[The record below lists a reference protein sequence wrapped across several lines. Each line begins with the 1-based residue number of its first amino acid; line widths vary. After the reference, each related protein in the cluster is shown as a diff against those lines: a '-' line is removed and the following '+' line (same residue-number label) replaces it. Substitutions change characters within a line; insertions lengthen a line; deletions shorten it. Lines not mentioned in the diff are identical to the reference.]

1 MASRGWLIAI
11 PAVGGLLCGTLCA
24 LPVSADPKPADAAH
38 ATSGNHS
45 RAADLV
51 RTGAQ
56 AALAKRWA
64 ECVEALTEAVAL
76 EDAPRTWGD
85 LGLCEEQAGRY
96 AAAYMHLRRAMEGA
110 PANPNKDPWTRYQAA
125 RARVA
130 ERVALL
136 MVTTYPPN
144 ARVVLDGR
152 PLGAADGRA
161 FAVEPG
167 THTIAA
173 RLEGYLDETETRTMR
188 AKDTPMVHLHLR
200 PKPRTET
207 PAEAAVSASSA
218 PGPGASS
225 PPPRAPMSAPPEAS
239 RLFVP
244 DLSARGLLVGLTYAT
259 GAVAL
264 ASGGAWTG
272 LEVDRASLRSRVDDA
287 ACSPVNPSPP
297 ATCAELMERK
307 QQRDAAGDVAI
318 GTGIAA
324 LTLGAAAGLAIGLEL
339 RTSRAAVA
347 PVVSQGGGGIEV
359 RGVW

>member
-1 MASRGWLIAI
+1 MKAI
-11 PAVGGLLCGTLCA
+11 PMVGGLLSWSLCA
-24 LPVSADPKPADAAH
+24 LPVSADPKSADPAR
-38 ATSGNHS
+38 ATSDNRS
-45 RAADLV
+45 RAAELV
-51 RTGAQ
+51 RAGAQ
-56 AALAKRWA
+56 AAIAKRWA
-64 ECVEALTEAVAL
+64 DCVEALTAAATL

-85 LGLCEEQAGRY
+85 LGLCEEQAGRH
-96 AAAYMHLRRAMEGA
+96 AAAYMHLRRAMEAA
-110 PANPNKDPWTRYQAA
+110 PADPNKDPWTRYQAA

-161 FAVEPG
+161 LAVEPG

-200 PKPRTET
+200 PKP
-207 PAEAAVSASSA
+207 A
-218 PGPGASS
+218 PQT
-225 PPPRAPMSAPPEAS
+225 PPEAEVSSSGAPGAAGSAGLSPSGPAPRVEPPELS

-244 DLSARGLLVGLTYAT
+244 DLSARGLLTGLSYTT

-264 ASGGAWTG
+264 ASTGAWIG
-272 LEVDRASLRSRVDDA
+272 LEVDRASLRSQVTRS
-287 ACSPVNPSPP
+287 ACSPVTPSPP
-297 ATCAELMERK
+297 ATCVELAERK

-318 GTGIAA
+318 ATGIAA
-324 LTLGAAAGLAIGLEL
+324 VTLGAAAGIAIGLEA
-339 RTSRAAVA
+339 RTSRASVA
-347 PVVSQGGGGIEV
+347 PVVARSGGGIEI

>member
-1 MASRGWLIAI
+1 MGFRGRLNAI
-11 PAVGGLLCGTLCA
+11 PVVAGLLSWTLCA
-24 LPVSADPKPADAAH
+24 LPVSADPKPADGVHVAE
-38 ATSGNHS
+38 
-45 RAADLV
+45 LV

-56 AALAKRWA
+56 AATAKRWA
-64 ECVEALTEAVAL
+64 DCVEALTAAAAL

-85 LGLCEEQAGRY
+85 LGLCEEQAGSY

-110 PANPNKDPWTRYQAA
+110 PADPNKDPWTRYQAA

-161 FAVEPG
+161 FAVDPG

-173 RLEGYLDETETRTMR
+173 RLEGHSDASETRTMR

-200 PKPRTET
+200 PKPGPET
-207 PAEAAVSASSA
+207 PVGATLSASDV
-218 PGPGASS
+218 PGANGSS
-225 PPPRAPMSAPPEAS
+225 PPARTPMSAPPPLS
-239 RLFVP
+239 RWFVP
-244 DLSARGLLVGLTYAT
+244 DLSARGLLTGLSYGA

-264 ASGGAWTG
+264 ASTGVWIG
-272 LEVDRASLRSRVDDA
+272 LEVDRASLRSRVA
-287 ACSPVNPSPP
+287 GSACSPVMPSPP
-297 ATCAELMERK
+297 ATCAELAERK

-318 GTGIAA
+318 ATGIAA
-324 LTLGAAAGLAIGLEL
+324 LTLGAAAGLAIGLEYGA
-339 RTSRAAVA
+339 SRPSVG
-347 PVVSQGGGGIEV
+347 PVVSQDGGGVEI